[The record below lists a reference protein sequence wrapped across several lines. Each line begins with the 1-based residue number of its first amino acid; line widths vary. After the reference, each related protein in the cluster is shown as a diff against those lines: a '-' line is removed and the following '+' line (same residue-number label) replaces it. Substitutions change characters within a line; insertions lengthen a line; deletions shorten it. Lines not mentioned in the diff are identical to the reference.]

1 MKHLATDPPIRVLLV
16 DDHRSV
22 LWGLEKLIGSAK
34 PLMQLV
40 GVAAS
45 GREAL
50 AAAEQHR
57 PDVILLDLDLGDGSG
72 LDLLPDL
79 LRDGDTKVLILT
91 GARDPEVREVAVLRG
106 ARGMVH
112 KTESAEMILSAI
124 KCVSRGEIWLDRAT
138 TAKVIAALSAAGGQK
153 RTDAEDSPMAALT
166 QKERDIVAAVV
177 KHKGAPI
184 KVIAD
189 ALCLSSHTVRNHL
202 ASIYSKLG
210 VHSRLELFMYAKER
224 GRDRATA

>member
-1 MKHLATDPPIRVLLV
+1 MHLATDPPIRVLLV

-22 LWGLEKLIGSAK
+22 LWGLEKLIDSAK
-34 PLMQLV
+34 PQMQVV

-50 AAAEQHR
+50 GAAEQHR
-57 PDVILLDLDLGDGSG
+57 PDVILLDLDLGDESG
-72 LDLLPDL
+72 LDLIADL

-91 GARDPEVREVAVLRG
+91 GTRDPEVRKVAVLRG

-138 TAKVIAALSAAGGQK
+138 TAKVIGALSATGGHK
-153 RTDAEDSPMAALT
+153 RSDAEDSPIAALT
-166 QKERDIVAAVV
+166 HKERGIVAAVV

-210 VHSRLELFMYAKER
+210 VHSRLELFLYAKEH
-224 GRDRATA
+224 GLDRVTA

>member
-1 MKHLATDPPIRVLLV
+1 MHLATDPPIRVLLV

-22 LWGLEKLIGSAK
+22 LWGLEKLIESAK
-34 PLMQLV
+34 PQMQVV

-72 LDLLPDL
+72 LDLLADL

-91 GARDPEVREVAVLRG
+91 GTRDPEVREIAVLRG

-112 KTESAEMILSAI
+112 KTESAEIILSAI

-138 TAKVIAALSAAGGQK
+138 TAKVIAALSAADG
-153 RTDAEDSPMAALT
+153 RSRSDPEDSAMAALT

-189 ALCLSSHTVRNHL
+189 GLCLSSHTVRNHL

-210 VHSRLELFMYAKER
+210 VHSRLELFVYAKER
-224 GRDRATA
+224 GLDRAPA

>member
-1 MKHLATDPPIRVLLV
+1 MMHLATDPPIRVLLV
-16 DDHRSV
+16 DDHRTV

-34 PLMQLV
+34 PHMQLV

-79 LRDGDTKVLILT
+79 LQDGGTKVLILT
-91 GARDPEVREVAVLRG
+91 GTRDPEVREIAVLRG

-138 TAKVIAALSAAGGQK
+138 TAKVIAALSAAGGRQ
-153 RTDAEDSPMAALT
+153 RGAEDSPTAALT
-166 QKERDIVAAVV
+166 QKEREIVAAVV
-177 KHKGAPI
+177 KHRGAPI
-184 KVIAD
+184 KAIAD

-224 GRDRATA
+224 GLDRAPA